1 MLLITFGT
9 AETKPMLSVSEI
21 LKIMETTYKNP
32 FHKPEYMGS
41 KPEYTV
47 IEPPV
52 YEDKKHN
59 CKVFHRIKSKT
70 KDANIFDIVNN
81 EGLLIGQVCSLEFAI
96 KRLNP
101 KCIYCIN
108 RTKKY
113 CKALKRELSD
123 LNSCCELFL
132 V

>member
-1 MLLITFGT
+1 
-9 AETKPMLSVSEI
+9 
-21 LKIMETTYKNP
+21 METTYKNP

-52 YEDKKHN
+52 YEDKTHN
-59 CKVFHRIKSKT
+59 CKVFHRIKNKI